1 MRLKILIKIALKSIL
16 GKKLRSFLTIGGVIL
31 GIGAIVFLVSLG
43 YGLQNLLIER
53 ITGLDALRIIDVTTV
68 KSQIIRLDSEIK
80 NTFLGF
86 EEVEDVQFL
95 VNLPGRLSFG
105 GSTTDVV
112 VYGVTKEYM
121 EVSGVNP
128 EFGELFENNDRAM
141 ILNTSVL
148 DLVGVDQANY
158 ESIVGEST
166 SAEYILLQ
174 DLITPFDSTEE
185 IERKVVEKEFPI
197 VAVVDDNQTP
207 YIYVPLSFLEEEG
220 VVNYSQAK
228 VKVYNQEQLE
238 AVRTNIE
245 SLGFST
251 SSAADTVRQID
262 QIFGVFR
269 IILAAF
275 GAIGLAVAALGMFN
289 TLTVSLLERSREIGL
304 MKALGAKQNDIFLLF
319 LFEALL
325 ISGIGG
331 LLGILFG
338 IGIGE
343 LGNYGLNRLAAA
355 TGNEP
360 VDIFSTPVVFIGII
374 FVFSLTVGFLTGLFP
389 SRRAGKLNPLD
400 ALRYE

>member
-1 MRLKILIKIALKSIL
+1 M
-16 GKKLRSFLTIGGVIL
+16 
-31 GIGAIVFLVSLG
+31 
-43 YGLQNLLIER
+43 ER
-53 ITGLDALRIIDVTTV
+53 ITGLDALRIIDVSTV
-68 KSQIIRLDSEIK
+68 KSQVIRLNAELK
-80 NTFLGF
+80 ERLLGF
-86 EEVEDVQFL
+86 EEVEDVQFI

-112 VYGVTKEYM
+112 VFGVTNEYLK
-121 EVSGVNP
+121 VSGVFP
-128 EFGELFENNDRAM
+128 QHGESFQNDDRA
-141 ILNTSVL
+141 IIVNTSVL
-148 DLVGVDQANY
+148 DLVGVDKDQY
-158 ESIVGEST
+158 GSMVGQST

-174 DLITPFDSTEE
+174 DLITPFDSEE
-185 IERKVVEKEFPI
+185 EFEKKVVEKEFPI
-197 VAVVDDNQTP
+197 VGVIDDNQTP

-228 VKVYNQEQLE
+228 VKVFNQDQLE
-238 AVRTNIE
+238 TVRTNIE

-251 SSAADTVRQID
+251 TSAADTVRQID

-269 IILAAF
+269 IILGAF
-275 GAIGLAVAALGMFN
+275 GAIGLAVAAIGMFN

-331 LLGILFG
+331 ILGIFFG
-338 IGIGE
+338 VGVGE
-343 LGNYGLNRLAAA
+343 FGNYLLNRLAVA

-360 VDIFSTPVVFIGII
+360 VDIISTPLVFIGII
-374 FVFSLTVGFLTGLFP
+374 LVFSLTVGFLTGLFP